1 MTERGFIKFDLI
13 LLSLFSALMA
23 FLFYAGV
30 DSISFSN
37 NDIRTFLNEVSLTE
51 QNDAQDDLG
60 IKERLSTPAKLI
72 VIPRTMPTLTATD
85 KQTPQQ
91 HILDLQVQVAQ
102 LTLQLQQIEPAA
114 AQETPDRECERQSQ
128 TDAPSIPAMKK
139 ITPQTEQKAS
149 VATPAQATP
158 SAKKTVKPA
167 LVAKPARPIHSAKH
181 TQHNKTSTQQQNHLL
196 HDKAWLLSQKDSHY
210 SMQILAVRSKQ
221 ELLQEIKKSNLEQ
234 GELAY
239 YPIIRNGHVWYA
251 LLYGLFE
258 HRADAQQAIK
268 KLPTHLRQNK
278 PWLRSLRA
286 IKKAI
291 QQVPIETQ

>member
-1 MTERGFIKFDLI
+1 MTEHGFIKFDLI
-13 LLSLFSALMA
+13 LLSLFSALIA

-37 NDIRTFLNEVSLTE
+37 NDIRSFLDEVSLTE
-51 QNDAQDDLG
+51 QNDTQDDPG
-60 IKERLSTPAKLI
+60 IEEPLSTSEKLI
-72 VIPRTMPTLTATD
+72 VIPRTMPTLTSTD

-149 VATPAQATP
+149 VSTPAQSTP

-167 LVAKPARPIHSAKH
+167 LIAKPARPIQSAK
-181 TQHNKTSTQQQNHLL
+181 HNKTSTQQQNHLL
-196 HDKAWLLSQKDSHY
+196 HDKAWLLSQKDSRY

-221 ELLQEIKKSNLEQ
+221 ELLQEIKESNLE
-234 GELAY
+234 LKTLSY

-251 LLYGLFE
+251 LLYGLFDN
-258 HRADAQQAIK
+258 RAEAQHALK
-268 KLPTHLRQNK
+268 KLPKHIRQNK